1 MNAAFAVFDGH
12 GGNQAADY
20 CQANMGEMLER
31 QLSFQSNVLQGV
43 KKGKSA
49 KIRNCIFSF
58 FNTG

>member
-49 KIRNCIFSF
+49 KIRNCICSL

>member
-49 KIRNCIFSF
+49 KNP
-58 FNTG
+58 

>member
-49 KIRNCIFSF
+49 KIRNCNCSL